1 MIIDVEIFCI
11 LNDEFGDRYVDSC
24 VWCWGSGILG
34 LYVMFGLG
42 FFFLGEGDRFE
53 IFFFV
58 NFKIWIFL
66 NFSFRF
72 V

>member
-24 VWCWGSGILG
+24 VWCRGSGILG

-42 FFFLGEGDRFE
+42 FFFWGRGIGLR
-53 IFFFV
+53 FFF
-58 NFKIWIFL
+58 
-66 NFSFRF
+66 S
-72 V
+72 

>member
-1 MIIDVEIFCI
+1 MIVDVEIFCI

-42 FFFLGEGDRFE
+42 FFFGEGDRFE
-53 IFFFV
+53 IFF
-58 NFKIWIFL
+58 L
-66 NFSFRF
+66 
-72 V
+72 